1 MASRAERA
9 RRALD
14 AMKALGFSKKEVTP
28 VLKNLLKLFDNS
40 WDPIEEEGY
49 RALAD
54 ATLDARDRPQ
64 GAEHG
69 SHRPRMVAPE
79 EDHYQPSTSLVV
91 HGGPCDLDIETEA
104 PPVKRPRTS
113 SNNFSADHSIDH
125 HLSPSSPLTVHKM
138 ARKIVDEDFQH
149 AVFLR
154 EPKPEP
160 DMDGAQSLHDAQV
173 GIVSHVQHQL
183 LRCCRS
189 SGISTTR
196 SKSNRDFR

>member
-1 MASRAERA
+1 
-9 RRALD
+9 
-14 AMKALGFSKKEVTP
+14 
-28 VLKNLLKLFDNS
+28 
-40 WDPIEEEGY
+40 
-49 RALAD
+49 
-54 ATLDARDRPQ
+54 
-64 GAEHG
+64 
-69 SHRPRMVAPE
+69 MVAPE

-173 GIVSHVQHQL
+173 GIVSHMFNTS
-183 LRCCRS
+183 S
-189 SGISTTR
+189 SGAAGPLALRPPNQNQIETSGLHAPT
-196 SKSNRDFR
+196 